1 MIQLPVV
8 PEVPTERTAIVVW
21 LLAKGRTFRTAE
33 IADLTGVTRSGAY
46 DIMAR
51 ISRVLPIL
59 LDGDTWRAITYDE

>member
-33 IADLTGVTRSGAY
+33 IADLTGVGRSGAY
-46 DIMAR
+46 DLMAR
-51 ISRVLPIL
+51 ISRVLPVTL
-59 LDGDTWRAITYDE
+59 VDDTWQVIKIED

>member
-8 PEVPTERTAIVVW
+8 PEVPTERTAVVVW

-51 ISRVLPIL
+51 ISRVLPVTMV
-59 LDGDTWRAITYDE
+59 DDVWMAIVHQE

>member
-51 ISRVLPIL
+51 ISRVLPVTMV
-59 LDGDTWRAITYDE
+59 DDVWMAIVHTE